1 MKKHKKSKKD
11 VMDNYLELLEND
23 LKKLDDGLVKKDSRY
38 IASFKM
44 YTDTKE
50 MLWDVTSLVDL
61 VRFES
66 RDLLVKL
73 LRSIHHDYSI
83 MNIQEMTAALNG
95 KKQCIEDYSEDIPLQ
110 LIILKELAD
119 SIEKIHPVNN

>member
-1 MKKHKKSKKD
+1 
-11 VMDNYLELLEND
+11 MDNYLELLEND